1 MPPPRAW
8 IRHRREDL
16 FPSMLKMSEPTAQIP
31 MGKIKLQITQLPS
44 SGKGKGKKKKSYV
57 NVLIYAKAKPLNS

>member
-44 SGKGKGKKKKSYV
+44 SGKGKGKKKK
-57 NVLIYAKAKPLNS
+57 AM